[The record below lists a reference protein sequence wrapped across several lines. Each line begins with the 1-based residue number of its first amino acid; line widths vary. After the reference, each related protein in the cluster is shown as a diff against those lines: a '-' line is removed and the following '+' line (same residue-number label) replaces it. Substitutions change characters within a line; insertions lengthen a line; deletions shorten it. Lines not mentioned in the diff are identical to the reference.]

1 MSSTTAA
8 PQPLADAAAHPTASS
23 DTTVATA
30 SSATQDGPGRQPTAA
45 AAAAAELASTKIKL
59 LGSLKSFPDF
69 PIKGVQFIDILPLFQ
84 DPATHLA
91 LLRALELQV
100 LESGVKPDVVVGLD
114 ARGFL
119 FGPSLA
125 LRLNASFVPVRKR
138 GKMPGPCVSVAY
150 EKEYGVDYFEMQEGA
165 VKPGQKVLVVDDI
178 IATGE
183 LTPETPPSLSLLG
196 EDRKKSLKQTFFFC
210 LFVFIP
216 GRPASPAPPSAMEWR
231 DRLPVIS
238 PVISP
243 VIGQGTPPINPA
255 APRPI
260 FFS

>member
-8 PQPLADAAAHPTASS
+8 PQPLADAAAQPTTST

-30 SSATQDGPGRQPTAA
+30 SSATQDGQGRQPTTA

-178 IATGE
+178 IATGK
-183 LTPETPPSLSLLG
+183 LLPNSPYLRPPEEEKRSQA
-196 EDRKKSLKQTFFFC
+196 QTF
-210 LFVFIP
+210 LPVLFIP
-216 GRPASPAPPSAMEWR
+216 GRHHTAGSAQRHGMARSAPC
-231 DRLPVIS
+231 DL
-238 PVISP
+238 P
-243 VIGQGTPPINPA
+243 VIGQGTPPINPSC
-255 APRPI
+255 PSPHL
-260 FFS
+260 FS